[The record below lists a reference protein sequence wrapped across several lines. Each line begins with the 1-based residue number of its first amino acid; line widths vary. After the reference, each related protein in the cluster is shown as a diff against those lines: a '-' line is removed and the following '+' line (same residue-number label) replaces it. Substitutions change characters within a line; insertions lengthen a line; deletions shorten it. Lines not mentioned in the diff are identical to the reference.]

1 MQEPNPHSPN
11 FSQNLS
17 GSSVTVTGGRKER
30 VIEGVDTIILSY
42 GGVEDNDLYYALK
55 DEWAEVYA
63 AGDCN
68 GVRKRLWA
76 VNDGAAIGRQI

>member
-1 MQEPNPHSPN
+1 M
-11 FSQNLS
+11 
-17 GSSVTVTGGRKER
+17 
-30 VIEGVDTIILSY
+30 IEGVDTIILSY

-55 DEWAEVYA
+55 DEFAEVYA
-63 AGDCN
+63 VGDCN